1 MYEIL
6 SRSWRI
12 LQLREVRLTY
22 NMLVRDVVLRDVI

>member
-6 SRSWRI
+6 SRNRRI

-22 NMLVRDVVLRDVI
+22 NMLVRNVVLRDVI